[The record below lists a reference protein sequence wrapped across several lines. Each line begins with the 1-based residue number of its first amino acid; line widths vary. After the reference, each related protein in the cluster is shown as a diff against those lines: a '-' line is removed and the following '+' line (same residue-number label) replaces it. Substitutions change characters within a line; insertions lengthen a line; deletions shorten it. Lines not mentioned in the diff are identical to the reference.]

1 MKTTRVKTNSQ
12 VPQPTRVRSRPRAD
26 SGLWLVAVA
35 AAYSLAQLLFV
46 PPRLGLGWDETIYV
60 SQVAAKVPASSFS
73 APRARGISLIV
84 APVASLTTS
93 TTALRI
99 YLSILSG
106 LGLLA
111 ALWAWRR
118 LRPAWQ
124 LALAGVLFGGLW
136 VAQFYG
142 PQAMPNLWVAFSGL
156 AAVGF
161 FIKVARPTWGQARE
175 PGPPGPPASPGQP
188 GGPGETA
195 RHARLAPLAGLVASL
210 AVAALV
216 RPSDAIWLA
225 LPMIVA
231 AVLVRGWPHLRLLA
245 AVLGGLAAGSAEW
258 VIEAYV
264 RFGGLA
270 SRLHQSSLAEGT
282 FGLHF
287 ALPAELRALNGP
299 TLCKPCTVAWK
310 YPQLSL
316 WWFALPIVAALGVAA
331 AARGSRLAPS
341 LIPALC
347 GLSAAVPY
355 LFLINYAAPRFLL
368 PSYALLSI
376 PVADGLA
383 WMMSAARADLRPAVV
398 AAVAFCLLGQVT
410 AEHLVLDRT
419 VGRTMIDHAAY
430 TRLVADLRA
439 IGVRPPCLLTGNQAI
454 PVAYYAR
461 CSSAQI
467 SGTDKSSTPAGIV
480 RAAATEST
488 AVLESP
494 GTPPPAYARH
504 WPRHL
509 LPAAR
514 QLRLAAYLAP
524 R

>member
-1 MKTTRVKTNSQ
+1 MKTGSPLSGPSSLQR
-12 VPQPTRVRSRPRAD
+12 RPRAD

-35 AAYSLAQLLFV
+35 TAYSLAQLLFV

-60 SQVAAKVPASSFS
+60 SQVAAAVPASSFS
-73 APRARGISLIV
+73 APRARGISLLV
-84 APVASLTTS
+84 APIASLTTS
-93 TTALRI
+93 TTALRV

-124 LALAGVLFGGLW
+124 LALAGVLLCGLW
-136 VAQFYG
+136 VTQFYG

-156 AAVGF
+156 AAVGC
-161 FIKVARPTWGQARE
+161 FIQVTQRGHD
-175 PGPPGPPASPGQP
+175 PAAG
-188 GGPGETA
+188 
-195 RHARLAPLAGLVASL
+195 RLIKPLAGLAASL
-210 AVAALV
+210 AVAAFV

-225 LPMIVA
+225 LPMIIA
-231 AVLVRGWPHLRLLA
+231 TGAVRGWPRLRLLA
-245 AVLGGLAAGSAEW
+245 AITSGLAAGSAEW

-270 SRLHQSSLAEGT
+270 ARLHQSSLAEGT

-310 YPQLSL
+310 YPELSL
-316 WWFALPIVAALGVAA
+316 WWFALPVIAALGVIA
-331 AARGSRLAPS
+331 AARASRLASS

-368 PSYALLSI
+368 PTYALLSI
-376 PVADGLA
+376 PVADGLG
-383 WMMSAARADLRPAVV
+383 WMISAARADLRPAVIAV
-398 AAVAFCLLGQVT
+398 VAFCLVGQLT

-419 VGRTMIDHAAY
+419 VARAMVDHTAY
-430 TRLVADLRA
+430 TRLVAGLRA
-439 IGVRPPCLLTGNQAI
+439 IGIRPPCLLTGNQAI
-454 PVAYYAR
+454 PVAFYAR
-461 CSSAQI
+461 CASAQI

-480 RAAATEST
+480 EAAAGQPT

-494 GTPPPAYARH
+494 GTAPPGYARD
-504 WPRHL
+504 WQRHL
-509 LPAAR
+509 LPGTR
-514 QLRLAAYLAP
+514 QLRLVAYLAP

>member
-1 MKTTRVKTNSQ
+1 MKTDSLQSQ
-12 VPQPTRVRSRPRAD
+12 PSSLRRRWGAD

-60 SQVAAKVPASSFS
+60 SQVATKVPASSFS
-73 APRARGISLIV
+73 APRARGISLLV
-84 APVASLTTS
+84 APIASLTTS
-93 TTALRI
+93 TAALRV
-99 YLSILSG
+99 YLAILSG

-124 LALAGVLFGGLW
+124 LALAGVLLCGLW
-136 VAQFYG
+136 VTQFYG
-142 PQAMPNLWVAFSGL
+142 PQAMPNLWVALSGL
-156 AAVGF
+156 AAAGC
-161 FIKVARPTWGQARE
+161 FIQVTRRAGDQAAGRPRT
-175 PGPPGPPASPGQP
+175 
-188 GGPGETA
+188 
-195 RHARLAPLAGLVASL
+195 PLAWLGGLAASL

-216 RPSDAIWLA
+216 RPSDAIWLS
-225 LPMIVA
+225 LPMIIA
-231 AVLVRGWPHLRLLA
+231 AVLVRGWPRLRLLA
-245 AVLGGLAAGSAEW
+245 AIAGGLAAGSAEW
-258 VIEAYV
+258 VVEAYV
-264 RFGGLA
+264 RFGGLGA
-270 SRLHQSSLAEGT
+270 RLHQSSLAEGT

-310 YPQLSL
+310 YPELSL
-316 WWFALPIVAALGVAA
+316 WWFVLPVVAALGVLA
-331 AARGSRLAPS
+331 AARASRLASS

-368 PSYALLSI
+368 PAYALLAI

-383 WMMSAARADLRPAVV
+383 WMVSAARADLRPAVV
-398 AAVAFCLLGQVT
+398 AVVAFCLAGQLI
-410 AEHLVLDRT
+410 AEHLVLRRT
-419 VGRTMIDHAAY
+419 VARTMVDHTAY
-430 TRLVADLRA
+430 TRLVGGLQA

-454 PVAYYAR
+454 PIAFYAR
-461 CSSAQI
+461 CASAQI
-467 SGTDKSSTPAGIV
+467 SGTDKSATPAGIV
-480 RAAATEST
+480 AAAATRAT

-494 GTPPPAYARH
+494 GTAPPAYARH
-504 WPRHL
+504 WQRHL
-509 LPAAR
+509 LPGTG
-514 QLRLAAYLAP
+514 QLRLVAYLAP

>member
-1 MKTTRVKTNSQ
+1 MKTTQMDTSSLRSQ
-12 VPQPTRVRSRPRAD
+12 PSSRWRRWSAAD

-35 AAYSLAQLLFV
+35 AAYSLAQVLFV

-73 APRARGISLIV
+73 APRARGISLLV
-84 APVASLTTS
+84 APIASLTTS
-93 TTALRI
+93 TAALRI

-124 LALAGVLFGGLW
+124 LALAGALLCGLW
-136 VAQFYG
+136 VTQFYG
-142 PQAMPNLWVAFSGL
+142 PQAMPNLWVAFGGL
-156 AAVGF
+156 AAAGF
-161 FIKVARPTWGQARE
+161 FLQVTRQQGHDPAAGRPI
-175 PGPPGPPASPGQP
+175 
-188 GGPGETA
+188 
-195 RHARLAPLAGLVASL
+195 APLAGLAASL

-225 LPMIVA
+225 LPMIIA
-231 AVLVRGWPHLRLLA
+231 AALVRNWPRLRLLA
-245 AVLGGLAAGSAEW
+245 AIAGGLAAGSAEW
-258 VIEAYV
+258 VAEAYV

-270 SRLHQSSLAEGT
+270 ARLHQSSLAEGT

-310 YPQLSL
+310 YPVLSL
-316 WWFALPIVAALGVAA
+316 WWFALPVLAALGVLA
-331 AARGSRLAPS
+331 AARAGRLASS

-347 GLSAAVPY
+347 GLSAALPY

-368 PSYALLSI
+368 PTYALLAI
-376 PVADGLA
+376 PVSDGLG
-383 WMMSAARADLRPAVV
+383 WMISAARADLRPVV
-398 AAVAFCLLGQVT
+398 LTVAAFCLVGQLT
-410 AEHLVLDRT
+410 AEHLVLDRA
-419 VGRTMIDHAAY
+419 VARTMVDHTAY
-430 TRLVADLRA
+430 TRVVAGLRA

-454 PVAYYAR
+454 PIAFYAR
-461 CSSAQI
+461 CTSAQI

-480 RAAATEST
+480 KLAAMEPT

-494 GTPPPAYARH
+494 GTAPPGYARA
-504 WPRHL
+504 WQRHP
-509 LPAAR
+509 LPGTR
-514 QLRLAAYLAP
+514 QLRLVAYLAP